1 MSGTPVDPAAMEARL
16 DAKFDRMFAQL
27 TTITNRLNSHDQRMA
42 RIEIGKPDA
51 GKGTGRAED

>member
-1 MSGTPVDPAAMEARL
+1 MEARL